1 METPAARR
9 WSTVL
14 SEAEESEL
22 SLRAF
27 ARSRGL
33 NPQTLAWWRWRLSQT
48 SEEEEESGFV
58 EAIVQPATELR
69 VRVGEAVIEV
79 EPDTDLALLARVVGA
94 LS

>member
-33 NPQTLAWWRWRLSQT
+33 NPQTLAWWRWRLSQA
-48 SEEEEESGFV
+48 SEEESGFV

-79 EPDTDLALLARVVGA
+79 EPNTDLALLARVVGA

>member
-9 WSTVL
+9 WATVL
-14 SEAEESEL
+14 LEAEESEL

-33 NPQTLAWWRWRLSQT
+33 NPQTLAWRKWRLSRA
-48 SEEEEESGFV
+48 SKEESAFV
-58 EAIVQPATELR
+58 EALVRPTSELR